1 MMKPGTLPSTA
12 FAALLALGQAGCSS
26 RFPLAKP
33 VTGIH
38 PKKEMTFSEDVTF
51 LKKHVDVITLGQ
63 GKVSPQVAVVPAYQG
78 RVMTSTV
85 GGAGSPSHGWINYD
99 LIASGKTGLHI
110 NAFGGEDRFWLGPEG
125 GQFSIFFK
133 KGDSFDL
140 EHWQTPAVIDTA
152 PYQVLSRTDSEVTF
166 RHEAKIKNYSDTEFS
181 IRIDRT
187 VRLYNRV
194 KISDLLGADLPDG
207 IHAVAYETENIL
219 TNTGDTAW
227 TKQGGLLSIW
237 ILGMYKHSEQTTVLV
252 PYVEGD
258 EAKLGPIVNDDYFG
272 TVPADRLKVADGVI
286 RFSGDGQYRS
296 KIGLTPQRAKP
307 VLGSYDATRQL
318 LTIVQYTK
326 PEGATDYVNS
336 MWELQA
342 EPFKG
347 DVVNSYNDGP
357 PSPGVKPLGPFYEL
371 ESSSPALALKPGE
384 SANHTH
390 RTIHLQGDEAA
401 VRTIGKMLLGVVE

>member
-1 MMKPGTLPSTA
+1 MKRQFITPLIV
-12 FAALLALGQAGCSS
+12 AAAVALGQAGCSS
-26 RFPLAKP
+26 PGTPKRLAKA
-33 VTGIH
+33 GSS
-38 PKKEMTFSEDVTF
+38 KKEMTFPEDVAF
-51 LKKHVDVITLGQ
+51 LQKHVEVITLGQ
-63 GKVSPQVAVVPAYQG
+63 GEGQPQVAIVPAYQG

-85 GGAGSPSHGWINYD
+85 GGDETPSHGWINYD
-99 LIASGKTGLHI
+99 LIASGKLGPHI

-133 KGDSFDL
+133 KGDPFDL
-140 EHWQTPAVIDTA
+140 EHWQTPAVIDTV
-152 PYQVLSRTDSEVTF
+152 PYKVTSKTDSEVTF
-166 RHEAKIKNYSDTEFS
+166 RHEAKIKNYSDTAFS
-181 IRIDRT
+181 LRIDRT
-187 VRLYNRV
+187 VRLFDRSR
-194 KISDLLGADLPDG
+194 IGEMLGTVLPAG
-207 IHAVAYETENIL
+207 VRAVAYETENVL
-219 TNTGDTAW
+219 TNTGEAAW
-227 TKQGGLLSIW
+227 TKQGGLLSVW
-237 ILGMYKHSEQTTVLV
+237 ILGMYKHSAETTVLV

-258 EAKLGPIVNDDYFG
+258 EAKLGPIVNADYFG
-272 TVPADRLKVADGVI
+272 TVPAERLRVADGVI

-318 LTIVQYTK
+318 LTLVQYTK

-336 MWELQA
+336 MWELQD

-357 PSPGVKPLGPFYEL
+357 PRPGAKPLGPFYEL

-384 SANHTH
+384 SATHIH

-401 VRTIGKMLLGVVE
+401 IRRLGKSLLGAIE